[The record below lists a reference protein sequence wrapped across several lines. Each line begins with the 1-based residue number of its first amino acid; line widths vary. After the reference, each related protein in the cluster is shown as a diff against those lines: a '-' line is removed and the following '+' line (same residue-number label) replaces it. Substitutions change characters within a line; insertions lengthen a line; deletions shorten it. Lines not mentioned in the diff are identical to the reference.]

1 MSCTKFIWQICA
13 KKKSRPEGR
22 QEGDVMDYMPLDRTE
37 RKILNRLRRLNQK
50 KVGLALPSS
59 NLSPKE
65 KQAAERLWKLNYI
78 SHGGLDDDGKV
89 IYGLTEL
96 GRRVAIYDKG
106 ERYWKTTTFIIPT
119 AISILAL
126 IAGFI
131 K

>member
-1 MSCTKFIWQICA
+1 
-13 KKKSRPEGR
+13 
-22 QEGDVMDYMPLDRTE
+22 MDYMPLDRTE
-37 RKILNRLRRLNQK
+37 RKILNILRRLNQK

>member
-1 MSCTKFIWQICA
+1 M
-13 KKKSRPEGR
+13 
-22 QEGDVMDYMPLDRTE
+22 
-37 RKILNRLRRLNQK
+37 
-50 KVGLALPSS
+50 
-59 NLSPKE
+59 
-65 KQAAERLWKLNYI
+65 
-78 SHGGLDDDGKV
+78 

-106 ERYWKTTTFIIPT
+106 GALLENDYLFIST

>member
-1 MSCTKFIWQICA
+1 M
-13 KKKSRPEGR
+13 
-22 QEGDVMDYMPLDRTE
+22 
-37 RKILNRLRRLNQK
+37 
-50 KVGLALPSS
+50 
-59 NLSPKE
+59 
-65 KQAAERLWKLNYI
+65 
-78 SHGGLDDDGKV
+78 

-131 K
+131 N